1 MTRIIG
7 FMAAVAQNLN
17 LQSST
22 VAGGKYYVTVL
33 AKNVIILRT
42 LANNRPMRCFWAA
55 TDSNSEKKG
64 LTTS

>member
-33 AKNVIILRT
+33 ANNVIILRT
-42 LANNRPMRCFWAA
+42 LANN
-55 TDSNSEKKG
+55 
-64 LTTS
+64 